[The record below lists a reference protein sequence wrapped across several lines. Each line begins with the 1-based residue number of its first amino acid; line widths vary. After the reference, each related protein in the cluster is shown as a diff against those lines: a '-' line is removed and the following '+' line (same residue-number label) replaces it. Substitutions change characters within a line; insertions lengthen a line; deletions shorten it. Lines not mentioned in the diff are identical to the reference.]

1 MLSSHH
7 NTKCL
12 IRSAV
17 LKKLDDDID
26 VNGGED
32 VDGDDIKTCFLQS
45 KQWVDG
51 SASLAIGGTFAGRGV
66 KVCHDDD
73 DDDDDQNGDV
83 IIPQIPGTWVQA
95 FVCSVTDYSLNR
107 TDN

>member
-1 MLSSHH
+1 MITINAGDNSTRLLSGGGRREIRDQPKNKKKKCRNVQGGSIYDLFLINDYDDHMTLSSHH

-32 VDGDDIKTCFLQS
+32 VDGD
-45 KQWVDG
+45 
-51 SASLAIGGTFAGRGV
+51 GRRR
-66 KVCHDDD
+66 
-73 DDDDDQNGDV
+73 
-83 IIPQIPGTWVQA
+83 
-95 FVCSVTDYSLNR
+95 L
-107 TDN
+107 

>member
-1 MLSSHH
+1 MMLSSHH
-7 NTKCL
+7 NTKCSM
-12 IRSAV
+12 RPAV
-17 LKKLDDDID
+17 YFKKKLDDDID

-51 SASLAIGGTFAGRGV
+51 SASLAIGGTFAGRVV

-73 DDDDDQNGDV
+73 DDDQDGCDSDLT
-83 IIPQIPGTWVQA
+83 PRFDWRLARWTRWRR
-95 FVCSVTDYSLNR
+95 R
-107 TDN
+107 TSTSS